1 MNGES
6 RIECHDFKVDR
17 SNDREVVV
25 DTELYCRKG
34 NYGFTVKT
42 KWTIYDHGY
51 IRSEN
56 AITPDFASAPISCLG
71 FVFELPGDFD
81 QISYIGQGPQENYI
95 DRRTATWFDTFHTSV
110 KGMFTKYSK
119 TQHYGNRTGV
129 SQVILDNY
137 GKKDFSTLFFRC
149 ENNEKG
155 MEFTATQWTQKEI
168 ADAKTPDRL
177 PPSDKTV
184 LELDI
189 VQAPLGG
196 NSCGPVPLE
205 QYITRADR
213 GTTFKLD
220 YVIIPR

>member
-1 MNGES
+1 MNVARNNRMQHCGNGV
-6 RIECHDFKVDR
+6 ITCG
-17 SNDREVVV
+17 NDV
-25 DTELYCRKG
+25 
-34 NYGFTVKT
+34 
-42 KWTIYDHGY
+42 
-51 IRSEN
+51 
-56 AITPDFASAPISCLG
+56 TPDFNNAAISCLG
-71 FVFELPGDFD
+71 FVFERPCGFD

-129 SQVILDNY
+129 SQVILNNY
-137 GKKDFSTLFFRC
+137 NQEHIATLIFRC

-155 MEFTATQWTQKEI
+155 MEFSATEWTQKEI

-184 LELDI
+184 LGVDI
-189 VQAPLGG
+189 FQAPLGG

-205 QYITRADR
+205 KYITRAGR
-213 GTTFKLD
+213 GTTFNPD
-220 YVIIPR
+220 YTIIIR